1 MRRVAIT
8 GLGAITPLGNS
19 VEALISGLERGACAT
34 EYIPEWKKYKGL
46 RCLVGTSVQMQD
58 EKLIPRQ
65 NRRSMGRLSIFAV
78 QAAQQALRDAGISK
92 EELSSGRLGCV
103 IGSTMGSAE
112 SIAEAFE
119 TILPDN
125 DLAKLPSTKFF
136 QCISHTAAMNVAQYL
151 GIIGVVMATNAACA
165 SALQAIGAG
174 YNLIR
179 MGEQDIIVC
188 GGSEGLHATVV
199 GSFDVLFATS
209 TNYNQA
215 PKNTPRPFDAR
226 RDGLVCGEGSGIV
239 VLEDYEKALKRKA
252 KIYAEIIGY
261 STRGNG
267 SHISESSREA
277 IVLCVKEAL
286 QRAAVSPQDVDYINA
301 HATATIQGDKEEAAA
316 IRQIFGDTVAVSSL
330 KGNIG
335 HTLGASGA
343 IELIAS
349 LIMMEKGVIYPT
361 LNLEEPDKD
370 CQGIKHVTK
379 PLNQKI
385 NILLKNCFAF
395 GGINAALV
403 CKKIHPILSDESVSF
418 TKEDSL

>member
-19 VEALISGLERGACAT
+19 VGAFISGIERGQNAT
-34 EYIPEWKKYKGL
+34 QYMPEWQKYKGL
-46 RCLVGTSVQMQD
+46 RCLVGTPVQMQD

-78 QAAQQALRDAGISK
+78 QASQQALSDAEIPR
-92 EELSSGRLGCV
+92 EELSSSRLGCI

-119 TILPDN
+119 MLLPDN
-125 DLAKLPSTKFF
+125 DLSKLTSTKFF
-136 QCISHTAAMNVAQYL
+136 QCVSHTAAMNVAQYL
-151 GIIGVVMATNAACA
+151 GIVGTVMATNAACA
-165 SALQAIGAG
+165 SALQAIGTG

-179 MGEQDIIVC
+179 LGEQDIMLC
-188 GGSEGLHATVV
+188 GGAEGLHPTVV
-199 GSFDVLFATS
+199 SSFDVLFAAS
-209 TNYNQA
+209 SNYNQT
-215 PKNTPRPFDAR
+215 PKKTPRPFDAK

-239 VLEDYEKALKRKA
+239 VLEDYERAKKRKA

-261 STRGNG
+261 SSHGNG
-267 SHISESSREA
+267 SHVSESNRDA
-277 IVLCVKEAL
+277 IVLCVEEAI
-286 QRAAVSPQDVDYINA
+286 QRAAISPQDIDYINA

-335 HTLGASGA
+335 HTLGASGS

-349 LIMMEKGVIYPT
+349 LIMMGKGVIYPT

-370 CQGIKHVTK
+370 CQGIRHVMK
-379 PLNQKI
+379 PLNKEI

-403 CKKIHPILSDESVSF
+403 CKKIE
-418 TKEDSL
+418 

>member
-19 VEALISGLERGACAT
+19 VDAFISGIERGENAT
-34 EYIPEWKKYKGL
+34 QYMPEWQKYKGL
-46 RCLVGTSVQMQD
+46 RCLVAAPAKMQD

-78 QAAQQALRDAGISK
+78 QAAQQALRDAGIARK
-92 EELSSGRLGCV
+92 ELVSGRLGCV

-112 SIAEAFE
+112 SINEAFE
-119 TILPDN
+119 TLITTDF
-125 DLAKLPSTKFF
+125 DLSKLTSTKFF

-151 GIIGVVMATNAACA
+151 GIIGTVMATNAACA

-174 YNLIR
+174 YDLIR
-179 MGEQDIIVC
+179 LDEQDIMLC
-188 GGSEGLHATVV
+188 GGAEGLHPTVV
-199 GSFDVLFATS
+199 GSFDILFATS
-209 TNYNQA
+209 SNYNQT
-215 PKNTPRPFDAR
+215 PKKTPRPFDAK

-239 VLEDYEKALKRKA
+239 VLEDYERALKRKA

-261 STRGNG
+261 SSHGNG
-267 SHISESSREA
+267 NHVSESNREA
-277 IVLCVKEAL
+277 ITLCVEEAL

-301 HATATIQGDKEEAAA
+301 HATATIQGDREEAAA
-316 IRQIFGDTVAVSSL
+316 IRQIFGDKVPVSSL
-330 KGNIG
+330 KGHIG
-335 HTLGASGA
+335 HTLGASGS

-349 LIMMEKGVIYPT
+349 LVMMERGVIYPT

-370 CQGIKHVTK
+370 CQGIRHVIK
-379 PLNQKI
+379 PLNKEI

-395 GGINAALV
+395 GGINAVLV
-403 CKKIHPILSDESVSF
+403 CKKGNYDG
-418 TKEDSL
+418 